1 VRVIIAETGGVP
13 VEGKLLGDGLMAVFT
28 SARQAIDCG
37 VRVNAAADSTAFG
50 LHLGL
55 HAGDVIREDD
65 NVFGGA
71 VNIAARVAA
80 LASPGEVLVS
90 ETVRSLARTSANVTF
105 ESRGPHALKG
115 VEDPHCLYGIVAAP
129 DRADR

>member
-1 VRVIIAETGGVP
+1 
-13 VEGKLLGDGLMAVFT
+13 MAVFT

-37 VRVNAAADSTAFG
+37 VTVNAAADSTAFG

-55 HAGDVIREDD
+55 RAGDVIREDD

-80 LASPGEVLVS
+80 LASPG
-90 ETVRSLARTSANVTF
+90 
-105 ESRGPHALKG
+105 
-115 VEDPHCLYGIVAAP
+115 
-129 DRADR
+129 